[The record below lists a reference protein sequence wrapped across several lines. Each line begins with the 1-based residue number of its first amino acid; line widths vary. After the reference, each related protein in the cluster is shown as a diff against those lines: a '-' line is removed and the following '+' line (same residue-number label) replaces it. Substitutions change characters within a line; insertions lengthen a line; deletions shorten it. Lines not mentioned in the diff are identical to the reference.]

1 MLDPAGRLGVQVKAG
16 PWISFPMNAIAG
28 AGSLAFAGEESQRK
42 ELTADLST
50 WDNIAIRLAR
60 VQNGSMR
67 SGGTPR
73 L

>member
-28 AGSLAFAGEESQRK
+28 ARSLVYADEELEIR

-50 WDNIAIRLAR
+50 WNNIAIRLAR